1 MVWNKQHDG
10 ADLDEKLHR
19 LRSDPFDQAPKMV
32 EVPEDYLRALEA
44 KAVRYSAMLYSS
56 RELTDGVIDPAV
68 LLMIAGNA
76 QVYQHR
82 VMGAID
88 ALVRVQLLKK
98 RTKRQGAG
106 WEIPNFLKYNPSKDQ
121 VLRRR
126 QSETRLAWLQ
136 NTAAGR
142 KAREFI
148 KERDGNRCRYC
159 YIELRANDQ
168 KSPMRG
174 TYDHARPKD
183 AQYDRDP
190 RWIVQACAFHNGQ
203 KLDRTPEEAGLT
215 LLPPWSEADDAMR
228 ARAKD
233 AQELALIVAAT
244 LSEQDPDPDTII
256 AAVREVL
263 STRSQPRAVPE
274 NPNSIQPRPGR
285 DPVSASGRVGS
296 GRDGTGG
303 AGSGAVRDLES
314 EIWSEA
320 SAPDLVPPPPTD
332 ADCTEGDHP

>member
-19 LRSDPFDQAPKMV
+19 LRSDPFDQSPKMV

-44 KAVRYSAMLYSS
+44 KAVRTSAMLYSS

-68 LLMIAGNA
+68 LLMLAGNA

-82 VMGAID
+82 VMGAVD

-98 RTKRQGAG
+98 RTKRQGLG

-126 QSETRLAWLQ
+126 QAESRLAWLQ
-136 NTAAGR
+136 NSAPGR
-142 KAREFI
+142 KLRDFI
-148 KERDGNRCRYC
+148 IERDSRRCRYC
-159 YIELRANDQ
+159 YVELVPNDQ

-174 TYDHARPKD
+174 TYDHARPND
-183 AQYDRDP
+183 PEFDRDP

-203 KLDRTPEEAGLT
+203 KLNRTPEEAGLT

-228 ARAKD
+228 AKAKEQ
-233 AQELALIVAAT
+233 QELALIVAAT
-244 LSEQDPDPDTII
+244 LSQQDPDPDTII
-256 AAVREVL
+256 AAVKEVL
-263 STRSQPRAVPE
+263 NTRSQPSNGSPD
-274 NPNSIQPRPGR
+274 PNSIHSRPDR

-296 GRDGTGG
+296 GRVGSG
-303 AGSGAVRDLES
+303 AGSVVGDAVLE
-314 EIWSEA
+314 
-320 SAPDLVPPPPTD
+320 PDPPPPPD
-332 ADCTEGDHP
+332 DGHFTEGDDRA